1 MAPFMAITSIDPTN
15 HQRRHRNAIRLLT
28 AIVAVN
34 AAVFVALRLCAA
46 VSASATEAV
55 IGALALPS
63 SAEAATD
70 SPWTAVTYMFT
81 QYDAM
86 HIILNMLWLGW
97 FGLLLAD
104 SGASARSIGATYLA
118 GGLAAAAGYLAVA
131 RGASEGILI
140 GSSGAVMA
148 IVAATATSIPRTRVD
163 LPLLRPVSV
172 AVAAAVIVLIDIVC
186 MGYGTPESHAAHI
199 SGVAAGAIAGLV
211 MRRARRTSAAN
222 PTGADMSQWPE
233 LLRKLR
239 TSGYDSLT
247 PAERALLI
255 TLTENSKNQSNLSQQ

>member
-1 MAPFMAITSIDPTN
+1 MAITSIDSTN
-15 HQRRHRNAIRLLT
+15 YPRRHRNAIRLLT
-28 AIVAVN
+28 AIVATN
-34 AAVFVALRLCAA
+34 AAVFVGLRLCAA
-46 VSASATEAV
+46 ISVPATEAA
-55 IGALALPS
+55 IGFLALPS
-63 SAEAATD
+63 SAQAATHT
-70 SPWTAVTYMFT
+70 PWTALTYMFT

-104 SGASARSIGATYLA
+104 SGASARALAATYLA

-148 IVAATATSIPRTRVD
+148 IVAAAATSIPRTRID
-163 LPLLRPVSV
+163 LPMLRPVSV
-172 AVAAAVIVLIDIVC
+172 AVAATVIVLIDILC
-186 MGYGTPESHAAHI
+186 MGYGTIESHVAHI

-211 MRRARRTSAAN
+211 MSRTRSRNAAMN
-222 PTGADMSQWPE
+222 PAQADRSQLPE

-255 TLTENSKNQSNLSQQ
+255 TSTENSKNKPNTSQQ

>member
-1 MAPFMAITSIDPTN
+1 MAITSIDSTYYT
-15 HQRRHRNAIRLLT
+15 RRHRNTVRLLT
-28 AIVAVN
+28 AIVAAN
-34 AAVFVALRLCAA
+34 AAVFVALRLCAV
-46 VSASATEAV
+46 VSAAATKAA
-55 IGALALPS
+55 IGMLALPS
-63 SAEAATD
+63 SAEAAAGM
-70 SPWTAVTYMFT
+70 PWTAITYMFT

-104 SGASARSIGATYLA
+104 SGASARAVGSTYLA
-118 GGLAAAAGYLAVA
+118 GGLTAAAGYLAVA
-131 RGASEGILI
+131 HGASEGVLI

-148 IVAATATSIPRTRVD
+148 IVAATATAIPHTRVD

-186 MGYGTPESHAAHI
+186 MGYGTIESHTAHI
-199 SGVAAGAIAGLV
+199 SGVAAGALAGLM
-211 MRRARRTSAAN
+211 MRRSRTKAATRAAA
-222 PTGADMSQWPE
+222 PDMSQWPE

-247 PAERALLI
+247 PDERALLI
-255 TLTENSKNQSNLSQQ
+255 TLTENTKNQSNLSQK

>member
-1 MAPFMAITSIDPTN
+1 MAITSIDSTN
-15 HQRRHRNAIRLLT
+15 YPRRHRNAIRLLT
-28 AIVAVN
+28 AIVATN

-46 VSASATEAV
+46 ISAPATEAA
-55 IGALALPS
+55 IGFLALPS
-63 SAEAATD
+63 SAQAATHA
-70 SPWTAVTYMFT
+70 PWTALTYMFT

-104 SGASARSIGATYLA
+104 SGASARALGATYLA

-148 IVAATATSIPRTRVD
+148 IVAAAATSIPRTRID

-186 MGYGTPESHAAHI
+186 MGYGTLESHVAHI

-211 MRRARRTSAAN
+211 MSRTRRRNAAMN
-222 PTGADMSQWPE
+222 PAQADRSQLPE

-255 TLTENSKNQSNLSQQ
+255 TLTENSKNQSNPSQQ